1 MIKIEKTYGV
11 RGVANDRTLIRL
23 QELIALYWEQ
33 YGFAGKSG
41 KVIID
46 TEKISYYKFGLKL
59 GIHRFATNGLVI
71 NENGIIR
78 DCGMY
83 LPEVMDRQI
92 LTDLGVLFNMKLNF

>member
-11 RGVANDRTLIRL
+11 RGVSDYSTLVRL
-23 QELIALYWEQ
+23 QELISLAKQQ
-33 YGFAGKSG
+33 YGWVGKA
-41 KVIID
+41 VID
-46 TEKISYYKFGLKL
+46 SEKITYYKFGLKL
-59 GIHRFATNGLVI
+59 GISRFATNGLVV

-83 LPEVMDRQI
+83 LPEIMDRQI